1 MWLLYKLG
9 ILKVKKEIISVNNT
23 INEIEKEL
31 DKLKFMINN

>member
-1 MWLLYKLG
+1 MWLLYKLN
-9 ILKVKKEIISVNNT
+9 ILKVKKEIISLNNT

>member
-9 ILKVKKEIISVNNT
+9 ILKVKKEIISINNT

-31 DKLKFMINN
+31 DKLRFMINN

>member
-9 ILKVKKEIISVNNT
+9 IIKAKKEIISINNT

>member
-9 ILKVKKEIISVNNT
+9 ILKVKKELISINNT

>member
-9 ILKVKKEIISVNNT
+9 IIKVKKEIISINNT

-31 DKLKFMINN
+31 DKLRFMINN

>member
-9 ILKVKKEIISVNNT
+9 ILKAKKEIININNT
-23 INEIEKEL
+23 ITEIEKEL

>member
-9 ILKVKKEIISVNNT
+9 IIKAKKEIISINNT

-31 DKLKFMINN
+31 DKLRFMINN

>member
-9 ILKVKKEIISVNNT
+9 IFKVKKEIISLNNT

-31 DKLKFMINN
+31 SKLRFMISK

>member
-9 ILKVKKEIISVNNT
+9 ILKVKKEIISINNT

-31 DKLKFMINN
+31 DKLKFMINK

>member
-9 ILKVKKEIISVNNT
+9 ILKVKKEIISLNNT

-31 DKLKFMINN
+31 DKIKFMINN

>member
-9 ILKVKKEIISVNNT
+9 ILKAKKEIISINNT
-23 INEIEKEL
+23 ITEIEKEL

>member
-9 ILKVKKEIISVNNT
+9 ILKVKKEIISLNNT

-31 DKLKFMINN
+31 DKLKVMINN

>member
-9 ILKVKKEIISVNNT
+9 MFKVRKEIISINNT

-31 DKLKFMINN
+31 DKLRFMINN

>member
-9 ILKVKKEIISVNNT
+9 IIKAKKEIISINNT

-31 DKLKFMINN
+31 DKLRFIINN

>member
-9 ILKVKKEIISVNNT
+9 IIKVKKEIISINNT
-23 INEIEKEL
+23 IDEIEKEL

>member
-9 ILKVKKEIISVNNT
+9 ILKVKKEIININST

-31 DKLKFMINN
+31 DKLRFMINN

>member
-9 ILKVKKEIISVNNT
+9 ILKIKKEINSINNI
-23 INEIEKEL
+23 INEIEEEL

>member
-9 ILKVKKEIISVNNT
+9 ILKIKKEINSINNT

-31 DKLKFMINN
+31 DKLRVMINN

>member
-9 ILKVKKEIISVNNT
+9 ILKVKKEIININNT

>member
-1 MWLLYKLG
+1 MWLLYKLN
-9 ILKVKKEIISVNNT
+9 ILKVKKEIISINNT

>member
-9 ILKVKKEIISVNNT
+9 ILKVKKEIISINNT

-31 DKLKFMINN
+31 EKLN

>member
-9 ILKVKKEIISVNNT
+9 ILKVKKEIIGINNT

-31 DKLKFMINN
+31 DKLRVMINN

>member
-9 ILKVKKEIISVNNT
+9 IIKVKKEIININNT

>member
-9 ILKVKKEIISVNNT
+9 ILKVKKEIININNT

-31 DKLKFMINN
+31 DKIRFMINN

>member
-9 ILKVKKEIISVNNT
+9 ILKVKKEIISLNNT

-31 DKLKFMINN
+31 DKLRVMINN

>member
-9 ILKVKKEIISVNNT
+9 ILKAKKEIISINNT

>member
-9 ILKVKKEIISVNNT
+9 IIKVKKEIISINNT

>member
-1 MWLLYKLG
+1 MWLLYKLN
-9 ILKVKKEIISVNNT
+9 ILKAKKEIININST

>member
-9 ILKVKKEIISVNNT
+9 ILKVKKEIISINNT